1 MNLKAIIGVE
11 GVSQVESARAIQVG
25 RYFSYAVFAALLVV
39 VVQLVLDYADRGRD
53 SIWISALVWAVF
65 ASELVVNL
73 WLVRDKKRYL
83 LHNWLN
89 VLIVILVFPWIDY
102 GGNWAAIFR
111 ALRLLLFL
119 RVMSD
124 VFIDVV
130 ALLKRNN
137 FGVVLV
143 VYVVFV
149 VMSGAIFAALED
161 TTFSNGVWYSLVTV
175 TTIGYGDVVPVT
187 EKGRAFG
194 TVLIVFGVV
203 LFSLVTANIS
213 AFLIGAEQKERE
225 KEILKNV
232 KLLQSHLDKQTE
244 MSKAHIDEVLQK
256 VSESVEEVER
266 RMKVFHTENI
276 GHGLDKLDVKRREEH
291 DNLLHQIRREN
302 ERTLAE
308 VKSLVDDLK
317 KDKKIQ

>member
-11 GVSQVESARAIQVG
+11 GVSQFEGEKAVRVG
-25 RYFSYAVFAALLVV
+25 RYFSYAVFVALLVV
-39 VVQLVLDYADRGRD
+39 VVQLVLDYADHDRD
-53 SIWISALVWAVF
+53 SIWISAMVWGVF

-102 GGNWAAIFR
+102 GGHWAAIFR

-130 ALLKRNN
+130 LLLKRNN

-149 VMSGAIFAALED
+149 VVSGAIFAALED
-161 TTFSNGVWYSLVTV
+161 TTFSNGLWYSLVTV

-213 AFLIGAEQKERE
+213 AFLIGSDQKERE
-225 KEILKNV
+225 KDILKNV

-244 MSKAHIDEVLQK
+244 LNKVHSDEALQK
-256 VSESVEEVER
+256 VSESVEEVGR
-266 RMKVFHTENI
+266 RMKQFHTENI
-276 GHGLDKLDVKRREEH
+276 GHGLDSLEVKRREEH
-291 DNLLHQIRREN
+291 DFLLQQIRREN

-308 VKSLVDDLK
+308 VRSLVSDLK
-317 KDKKIQ
+317 KDKKNQ